1 MAAMIQQ
8 HAKPIRGGFSA
19 QAAAGLLCLTAALS
33 PAPGRAASPSDC
45 DTACRVGQV
54 ISARET
60 RIRQASDAIAPSAP
74 RITWLSGGD
83 AFAYARETPDDVI
96 LVRVDIREGR
106 RTVVARA
113 SDIVPALPFSVAP
126 GRLGERSLTLSP
138 DGQAAILAAQGG
150 RYRYN
155 LADRVLTP
163 LPATN
168 QATSPDGQHRV
179 FTHAHDL
186 YASGPDGEVRRL
198 SADSALW
205 YSFSGAMA
213 DTQPTD
219 SAVIEGRLDDTPP
232 WISWIGDGPLF
243 YVVRQDLRQT
253 GETWLLDAMA
263 RPRPRLTTH
272 KMPYPGEAALPAVE
286 LWVFDASGAKAPV
299 QVQTQ
304 GWDHLGNLDMG
315 AGGFWPSEDGRTL
328 YFARMSR
335 GYQTVELCA
344 ADVTTGEVRVLLS
357 EAPPLGSSVRYRD
370 FRALEHGFLWRTERD
385 GFEHYGLYDWD
396 GRFIRMVT
404 PEPLATQ
411 RLLHLDEARG
421 EIIYGAHDDATIRNP
436 AQVRAR
442 RSNLATGESVALD
455 QEDAHHELSVS
466 PTGRWYVDTV
476 SRPDLAPQILVRDR
490 DGQVVMTVEASDTA
504 ALAATGWRPPRPVT
518 TLADDGQTKLYGWLW
533 ASGDR
538 SGAKPL
544 VSIVYPGPSGEST
557 PFRFDPTDQAG
568 VLAELGPMV
577 LRAGQRGGSAVR
589 GSAYH
594 RYALSFGN
602 VRDYPVADNA
612 TMIRALAAE
621 DPRIDLSRVGIM
633 GHSGGGL
640 MAATAILLEPDLYKV
655 AVASSGNHDNNI
667 YEMGSGEF
675 HFGHP
680 ITSPAGGPEGY
691 ATNQDLASRLQGQL
705 MIVHGM
711 RDTDVPVTNS
721 LRLIDALIKA
731 GKRFEMLI
739 LPSQDHGFTGVDADY
754 AKIRMWTFM
763 IDNLEADALKPV
775 DLPVRR

>member
-1 MAAMIQQ
+1 M
-8 HAKPIRGGFSA
+8 
-19 QAAAGLLCLTAALS
+19 
-33 PAPGRAASPSDC
+33 
-45 DTACRVGQV
+45 
-54 ISARET
+54 
-60 RIRQASDAIAPSAP
+60 
-74 RITWLSGGD
+74 TWLSGGD
-83 AFAYARETPDDVI
+83 AFAYARETADDVI
-96 LVRVDIREGR
+96 LVRVDIPQAR

-113 SDIVPALPFSVAP
+113 SDIVSRLPFSVAP
-126 GRLGERSLTLSP
+126 ERLTAGSLNLSP
-138 DGQAAILAAQGG
+138 DGEAAILSVPGG
-150 RYRYN
+150 QYRYS
-155 LADRVLTP
+155 LANGVLTP
-163 LPATN
+163 LPTTN
-168 QATSPDGQHRV
+168 QATSPDGRHRV
-179 FTHAHDL
+179 FTRAHDL
-186 YASGPDGEVRRL
+186 YASGPDEQVRRL
-198 SADSALW
+198 SADGALW

-219 SAVIEGRLDDTPP
+219 AAILENRLDDTPP
-232 WISWIGDGPLF
+232 WIGWIGGGPLF

-263 RPRPRLTTH
+263 QPRPRLATH
-272 KMPYPGEAALPAVE
+272 KMPYPGEANLPRQE
-286 LWVFDASGAKAPV
+286 LWVFDASGARAPV

-315 AGGFWPSEDGRTL
+315 AGGFWPSNDGRTL
-328 YFARMSR
+328 YFARVSR
-335 GYQTVELCA
+335 GYGTVELCA
-344 ADVTTGEVRVLLS
+344 ADVATGEVRVILS
-357 EAPPLGSSVRYRD
+357 ESHPTGSSVRYRD
-370 FRALEHGFLWRTERD
+370 FRALGDGFLWRTERD
-385 GFEHYGLYDWD
+385 GYEHYGLYGWD

-411 RLLHLDEARG
+411 RLLHVDEDRG
-421 EIIYGAHDDATIRNP
+421 EIIYGAYDDATVRNP

-442 RSNLATGESVALD
+442 RTNLATGESLALD

-466 PTGRWYVDTV
+466 PTGRWYVDTL
-476 SRPDLAPQILVRDR
+476 SRPDMAPQILVRDR
-490 DGQVVMTVEASDTA
+490 DGQVVMTVETSDTTALTA
-504 ALAATGWRPPRPVT
+504 AGWVPPRPVT
-518 TLADDGQTKLYGWLW
+518 ALADDGETKLYGWLW
-533 ASGDR
+533 PSGR
-538 SGAKPL
+538 RGAATHPL

-557 PFRFDPTDQAG
+557 PFRFDPTDQASA
-568 VLAELGPMV
+568 LAELGPMV

-594 RYALSFGN
+594 RYALTFGN

-612 TMIRALAAE
+612 AMIRAVATQDAAV
-621 DPRIDLSRVGIM
+621 DLSRVGIM

-640 MAATAILLEPDLYKV
+640 MATTAILLQPDLYKV

-680 ITSPAGGPEGY
+680 ITGPAGGPNGY
-691 ATNQDLASRLQGQL
+691 ATNQELASRLQGEL

-711 RDTDVPVTNS
+711 RDSDVPVTNS
-721 LRLIDALIKA
+721 LRLADALIKA

-763 IDNLEADALKPV
+763 IDKLEADQLQPV

>member
-1 MAAMIQQ
+1 MCVERR
-8 HAKPIRGGFSA
+8 HES
-19 QAAAGLLCLTAALS
+19 
-33 PAPGRAASPSDC
+33 
-45 DTACRVGQV
+45 RV
-54 ISARET
+54 E
-60 RIRQASDAIAPSAP
+60 
-74 RITWLSGGD
+74 
-83 AFAYARETPDDVI
+83 
-96 LVRVDIREGR
+96 
-106 RTVVARA
+106 
-113 SDIVPALPFSVAP
+113 PF
-126 GRLGERSLTLSP
+126 T
-138 DGQAAILAAQGG
+138 I
-150 RYRYN
+150 
-155 LADRVLTP
+155 
-163 LPATN
+163 
-168 QATSPDGQHRV
+168 
-179 FTHAHDL
+179 
-186 YASGPDGEVRRL
+186 
-198 SADSALW
+198 
-205 YSFSGAMA
+205 
-213 DTQPTD
+213 
-219 SAVIEGRLDDTPP
+219 
-232 WISWIGDGPLF
+232 
-243 YVVRQDLRQT
+243 
-253 GETWLLDAMA
+253 A
-263 RPRPRLTTH
+263 RP
-272 KMPYPGEAALPAVE
+272 Y
-286 LWVFDASGAKAPV
+286 
-299 QVQTQ
+299 
-304 GWDHLGNLDMG
+304 N
-315 AGGFWPSEDGRTL
+315 
-328 YFARMSR
+328 
-335 GYQTVELCA
+335 
-344 ADVTTGEVRVLLS
+344 
-357 EAPPLGSSVRYRD
+357 
-370 FRALEHGFLWRTERD
+370 
-385 GFEHYGLYDWD
+385 YGLYDWG

-411 RLLHLDEARG
+411 RLLHLDETRG

-490 DGQVVMTVEASDTA
+490 DGQVVMTVETSDTT
-504 ALAATGWRPPRPVT
+504 ALAAAGWAPPRPVT

-533 ASGDR
+533 PSGR
-538 SGAKPL
+538 SDGRAKPL
-544 VSIVYPGPSGEST
+544 VSLVYPGPSGEST
-557 PFRFDPTDQAG
+557 PFRFDPTDQAAA
-568 VLAELGPMV
+568 LAELGPLV

-594 RYALSFGN
+594 RYALSFGS

-640 MAATAILLEPDLYKV
+640 MATTAILLEPDLYKV

-680 ITSPAGGPEGY
+680 ITGPAGGPEGY
-691 ATNQDLASRLQGQL
+691 AANQALADRLQGEL

-739 LPSQDHGFTGVDADY
+739 LPSQDHGFTGIDADY